1 MLMTGS
7 ILRKFES
14 TYGIFDKDGFAIS
27 EDVAHLLVILATGI
41 SWKAETAARF
51 LRDMEQGNLALSEG
65 SALPA
70 QRTWWGEEL
79 YLFLKQLPERPDWE
93 LQNAVRWANEWQ
105 KSIEET
111 AENENWTRV
120 CPTTLMQAKDGDK
133 GPFLLKGSDI
143 LNWLQRTSV
152 PSICTAFEDE
162 LRRSGATSDALPLAQ
177 LDTESITSTPQ
188 APTKA
193 KTEEPDGEQAEAHR
207 NEAGPA
213 RTLKPEE
220 SPEERGERLRKR
232 VEEKKAA
239 GVKAYLKEVAEEE
252 KVSISTLKQIVEK
265 ARKRRDKQ

>member
-1 MLMTGS
+1 MTGS

-51 LRDMEQGNLALSEG
+51 LRDMEQGNLALSDG

-70 QRTWWGEEL
+70 PKTWWGEEL

-93 LQNAVRWANEWQ
+93 LENAVRWANEWQ

-111 AENENWTRV
+111 AKNENWKRV
-120 CPTTLMQAKDGDK
+120 CPTTLMPAKDGDK

-143 LNWLQRTSV
+143 LNWLQRTSA

-162 LRRSGATSDALPLAQ
+162 LRRSGTISDALPLEQ
-177 LDTESITSTPQ
+177 LDTDSITSIPQ

-193 KTEEPDGEQAEAHR
+193 KPEDPDGEQAEAHR
-207 NEAGPA
+207 NEASPA

-220 SPEERGERLRKR
+220 SPEERGDRLLKR

-252 KVSISTLKQIVEK
+252 KISESTLKQILQK